1 MSEKEKWADWLQGIA
16 DAVRAGRYGVIKE
29 SCPVPQRKQDGKMVY
44 SHHIGIVTETGYHDI
59 RVEATEDAEL
69 VR

>member
-1 MSEKEKWADWLQGIA
+1 MNKWADWLQGIT
-16 DAVRAGRYGVIKE
+16 DAVRDGRYRVVKE
-29 SCPVPQRKQDGKMVY
+29 RRPIAQRMQDGKMVY
-44 SHHIGIVTETGYHDI
+44 SHHIAIVTETGYHDI